1 MKHSRLSTRWIA
13 VFVALLFVSDG
24 FAQVLGSGKTTGR
37 GLANRGAGF
46 YASVPTGADTYYYSF
61 GESNPAS
68 ESFWGV
74 DQFYAVPVT
83 ATLAGSI
90 TKVGWKLHNSEGSAN
105 NVRIGL
111 WKDTGGGVFALHE
124 CQVLVLDASA
134 VANFYDITL
143 ASPYSVGAS
152 ETVRVS
158 CVSEDGGLNV
168 GRFHGTPDTGGYKV
182 TRTYADGCLTTVPT
196 WGGNEESGNGAR
208 VYVD

>member
-1 MKHSRLSTRWIA
+1 MNNSRSLTRLLA
-13 VFVALLFVSDG
+13 AFAALHF
-24 FAQVLGSGKTTGR
+24 VLGGFCQSIGPGRTSGGGLSSR
-37 GLANRGAGF
+37 GSGF
-46 YASVPTGADTYYYSF
+46 YASEPPGVDTFYYSF
-61 GESNPAS
+61 GESNPTS
-68 ESFWGV
+68 ESFWGA
-74 DQFYAVPVT
+74 DQFYAVPVV
-83 ATLAGSI
+83 ATLAGPI
-90 TKVGWKLHNSEGSAN
+90 TKVGWKLHNSEGAAN

-111 WKDTGGGVFALHE
+111 WWNNGGTWTLHE

-134 VANFYDITL
+134 AAAFYDITL

-182 TRTYADGCLTTVPT
+182 TRTYADGCLSTEPT
-196 WGGNEESGNGAR
+196 WGGTEESGNGAR